1 MSESVRQTERVR
13 EREADSTVVN
23 VGRANHE
30 IKLKDYI
37 LEKIGKK
44 IEMKV
49 EMKIKKI

>member
-1 MSESVRQTERVR
+1 MRERDR

-30 IKLKDYI
+30 IKLKDKI

-44 IEMKV
+44 I
-49 EMKIKKI
+49 